1 MQHAH
6 SAGCQCEAD
15 DGEKFSLYRFV
26 NVLGLRAL
34 NATADSNVRRVLRPE
49 SEKMG
54 HDELF
59 VASEEEDDDAAFILV
74 VPFLGSVRLRKVV
87 VLAAGESCPT
97 ELALFK
103 NVEASF
109 GGAEQP
115 TQVLRLGDDA
125 EGAAELPVLAPKFN
139 DCRTLSLRF
148 SNARGG
154 TARVGYVGLLGDYL
168 RPQARLAG
176 VVYES
181 APQMKD
187 HQTRAENAPGNNVGM

>member
-34 NATADSNVRRVLRPE
+34 NASGDSNVKRVLRPE
-49 SEKMG
+49 SEKR
-54 HDELF
+54 DDSVF
-59 VASEEEDDDAAFILV
+59 VQSDEDDEDDPAFILV
-74 VPFLGSVRLRKVV
+74 VPFTGSVRLRKVV
-87 VLAAGESCPT
+87 VMAAGETCPT
-97 ELALFK
+97 EVALFK

-109 GGAEQP
+109 GGTEQP
-115 TQVLRLGDDA
+115 TQVLRLGDDPTG
-125 EGAAELPVLAPKFN
+125 EVELAVLAPKFN
-139 DCRTLSLRF
+139 DCRLLSLRF
-148 SNARGG
+148 RNARGG
-154 TARVGYVGLLGDYL
+154 AARIGYVGLLGDYM

-181 APQMKD
+181 APQAKD
-187 HQTRAENAPGNNVGM
+187 HQARADSAPNSALGL

>member
-6 SAGCQCEAD
+6 SAGCQCETD

-34 NATADSNVRRVLRPE
+34 NASAESNVQRLLRPE
-49 SEKMG
+49 SEKQA
-54 HDELF
+54 DVF
-59 VASEEEDDDAAFILV
+59 VESEEDDDDAAFIIV
-74 VPFLGSVRLRKVV
+74 VPFTGSVRLRRVV
-87 VLAAGESCPT
+87 VMAAGESCPT

-115 TQVLRLGDDA
+115 TQVLRLGEDP

-139 DCRTLSLRF
+139 DCRLLSLRF
-148 SNARGG
+148 TNARGG
-154 TARVGYVGLLGDYL
+154 AARVAYVGLLGEYL

-181 APQMKD
+181 APQAKD
-187 HQTRAENAPGNNVGM
+187 HQTRADSAPASAFGL